1 MQCFRDEK
9 FLYLKVFFLGGGGM
23 MYQKQSLLQRVSERK
38 LGNYSII
45 FDTSVLF
52 TAVQI
57 TKK

>member
-9 FLYLKVFFLGGGGM
+9 CLYLKVFFLGGGGM

>member
-1 MQCFRDEK
+1 
-9 FLYLKVFFLGGGGM
+9 M
-23 MYQKQSLLQRVSERK
+23 MYQKQSLSQRVSERK
-38 LGNYSII
+38 LGNYPII

>member
-1 MQCFRDEK
+1 
-9 FLYLKVFFLGGGGM
+9 M
-23 MYQKQSLLQRVSERK
+23 MNQKQSLLQRVSERK